1 MRSEIGKLTLD
12 KTLAER
18 NQLNSN
24 IVEAINDASSQW
36 GIKCLRYEIRD
47 IQPPES
53 VVKAMHSQVSAE
65 RQKRAFILESE
76 GLRQSAIN
84 KAEGEK
90 QATILASEADK
101 LEKINKALGEAEAL
115 LARSQASAKSIEM
128 ISESIKQHGDSAVTL
143 MVAEKYLEAFH
154 AIAKQS
160 TTLMLPANTADPAGV
175 ISQAMAVFKSISSP
189 RP

>member
-1 MRSEIGKLTLD
+1 MTLD

-18 NQLNSN
+18 NQLNAY

-65 RQKRAFILESE
+65 RQKRASILESE
-76 GLRQSAIN
+76 GLRQAAIN
-84 KAEGEK
+84 RAEGEK

-101 LEKINKALGEAEAL
+101 TEKINMALGEAEAL
-115 LARSQASAKSIEM
+115 LARSQASAKSIQL
-128 ISESIKQHGDSAVTL
+128 ISQSIKENGDDAVSML
-143 MVAEKYLEAFH
+143 IAEKYMDAFSGL
-154 AIAKQS
+154 ARQS
-160 TTLMLPANTADPAGV
+160 TTLMLPAATGDPASL
-175 ISQAMAVFKSISSP
+175 IAQALSVFKSVSGRQSQ
-189 RP
+189 